1 MVATR
6 RGDAARKASGPQMS
20 LSELKA
26 TIENEIA
33 FMPGWDEEDSQAALV
48 MMAGFC
54 IGDRDPDAV
63 SRFTGVPL
71 PVVKQIYGR
80 LLENGVWG
88 LDGSLDAEWTHP
100 EFGMQAFQCD
110 VFVATGKLRW
120 ANRRPV
126 VVMPPG
132 EAVQ

>member
-6 RGDAARKASGPQMS
+6 RGDAARKAGGPEWL
-20 LSELKA
+20 LSELKR

-33 FMPGWDEEDSQAALV
+33 LMPGWDEGDSQAALV
-48 MMAGFC
+48 MLAGFC
-54 IGDRDPDAV
+54 IGDRDPDKV

-71 PVVKQIYGR
+71 PVVKEIYGR

-88 LDGSLDAEWTHP
+88 LDGSLGGEWTHP
-100 EFGMQAFQCD
+100 EFGKHAFQCD
-110 VFVATGKLRW
+110 VFVATGKLRR
-120 ANRRPV
+120 ARRQV

-132 EAVQ
+132 VAVQ

>member
-6 RGDAARKASGPQMS
+6 RRDAAGKAGGPQMS
-20 LSELKA
+20 LRELKA
-26 TIENEIA
+26 TIEDEIA

-48 MMAGFC
+48 MLAGFC
-54 IGDRDPDAV
+54 IGDRDPEAV

-71 PVVKQIYGR
+71 AVVQEVYVR

-88 LDGSLDAEWTHP
+88 TDGSLNAEWTHP
-100 EFGMQAFQCD
+100 TYGKHAFQCD
-110 VFVATGKLRW
+110 VFVATGKPRR
-120 ANRRPV
+120 ARRPV
-126 VVMPPG
+126 VVMPPD